1 MSDVIVIHEQL
12 ACVLLGAESFHVL
25 LILHNLKKKTTCF
38 IVPGSHPKA
47 RITDLRVKGIKGLSN
62 ART

>member
-1 MSDVIVIHEQL
+1 MSDVIVIYEQL

-25 LILHNLKKKTTCF
+25 LILHNLKKTTCF

>member
-25 LILHNLKKKTTCF
+25 LILHNLKKKNMFYCTRFTPQSKDHRF
-38 IVPGSHPKA
+38 KGKGS
-47 RITDLRVKGIKGLSN
+47 
-62 ART
+62 

>member
-1 MSDVIVIHEQL
+1 MIMIHEQM

-25 LILHNLKKKTTCF
+25 FILHNFKKNPCF

-47 RITDLRVKGIKGLSN
+47 RITDFQVKGVQHLSN